1 MSKAGRYGGTYAHKD
16 IAFEFGMWISP
27 KFKLLLIK
35 EFERL
40 KAEEQKQIGQNAKRE
55 LSKINYRIHTDA
67 IKQNLI
73 PNELTKEQ
81 INYVYAEEADVL
93 NMALFGMTAKEWR
106 NKNKNLDGNIRDH
119 ATINE
124 LICLANLENL
134 NSVFINDGLN
144 QSERLV
150 RLNKIAISQMKILN
164 ETDIK
169 YLKSKQKE
177 VVYLSKYLKVMFGT
191 KSGAS
196 DFEYKLGEVNVAK
209 IWNPKEL
216 DPKKMGGFN
225 FSTESK
231 ILRWLVR
238 GDTIYDVELP
248 EDAEVVDCPSNSAP
262 HGVFRSNKIIIS
274 NPRTVTDDIAMELYL
289 KSDLPEKSYYKAM
302 AGCAVRGYMNT
313 ALKIFEDKVNKENV
327 RLVTLEFEDFCKQ
340 GTEKQFDENK
350 HLNEQTRFIY
360 NKLKKLLQEILEYG

>member
-1 MSKAGRYGGTYAHKD
+1 M
-16 IAFEFGMWISP
+16 
-27 KFKLLLIK
+27 
-35 EFERL
+35 
-40 KAEEQKQIGQNAKRE
+40 
-55 LSKINYRIHTDA
+55 
-67 IKQNLI
+67 
-73 PNELTKEQ
+73 
-81 INYVYAEEADVL
+81 
-93 NMALFGMTAKEWR
+93 
-106 NKNKNLDGNIRDH
+106 
-119 ATINE
+119 
-124 LICLANLENL
+124 
-134 NSVFINDGLN
+134 
-144 QSERLV
+144 
-150 RLNKIAISQMKILN
+150 
-164 ETDIK
+164 
-169 YLKSKQKE
+169 
-177 VVYLSKYLKVMFGT
+177 SKYLKVMFGT

-289 KSDLPEKSYYKAM
+289 KSDLPEKSYYKVM
-302 AGCAVRGYMNT
+302 ARYAVRGYMNI

-327 RLVTLEFEDFCKQ
+327 RLAILEFEDFCKQ
-340 GTEKQFDENK
+340 STEKQFDENK
-350 HLNEQTRFIY
+350 HLNEQTGFIY
-360 NKLKKLLQEILEYG
+360 GKLKKLLLKDNA

>member
-1 MSKAGRYGGTYAHKD
+1 
-16 IAFEFGMWISP
+16 
-27 KFKLLLIK
+27 
-35 EFERL
+35 
-40 KAEEQKQIGQNAKRE
+40 
-55 LSKINYRIHTDA
+55 
-67 IKQNLI
+67 
-73 PNELTKEQ
+73 
-81 INYVYAEEADVL
+81 
-93 NMALFGMTAKEWR
+93 
-106 NKNKNLDGNIRDH
+106 
-119 ATINE
+119 
-124 LICLANLENL
+124 
-134 NSVFINDGLN
+134 
-144 QSERLV
+144 
-150 RLNKIAISQMKILN
+150 
-164 ETDIK
+164 
-169 YLKSKQKE
+169 
-177 VVYLSKYLKVMFGT
+177 
-191 KSGAS
+191 
-196 DFEYKLGEVNVAK
+196 
-209 IWNPKEL
+209 
-216 DPKKMGGFN
+216 MGGFN

-274 NPRTVTDDIAMELYL
+274 NPRTVTDDIAMKLYL

-360 NKLKKLLQEILEYG
+360 NKLKKLARNHERAFLNFGSASDPYMEIEKELELTREILKIFLRFKYPVHIITKSDLILRDTDILKKLNDAAILPDDLKGLKSKVCVTFSFSTVDDDLASLVEPNAPLPSQRLKAMSTLANEGFHVGVALMPILPYINDDLESLENFVKVFRKNNAAYLIPGALSLFGSSEISSRIKYYNFVKSNFPEILDDVKTLFYNREYPSNKYQNNLYRKVVRICKKQGIKTAMI

>member
-1 MSKAGRYGGTYAHKD
+1 M
-16 IAFEFGMWISP
+16 
-27 KFKLLLIK
+27 
-35 EFERL
+35 
-40 KAEEQKQIGQNAKRE
+40 
-55 LSKINYRIHTDA
+55 
-67 IKQNLI
+67 
-73 PNELTKEQ
+73 
-81 INYVYAEEADVL
+81 
-93 NMALFGMTAKEWR
+93 
-106 NKNKNLDGNIRDH
+106 
-119 ATINE
+119 
-124 LICLANLENL
+124 
-134 NSVFINDGLN
+134 
-144 QSERLV
+144 
-150 RLNKIAISQMKILN
+150 
-164 ETDIK
+164 
-169 YLKSKQKE
+169 
-177 VVYLSKYLKVMFGT
+177 SKYLKVMFGT

-313 ALKIFEDKVNKENV
+313 ALKIFKDKVNKANV

-340 GTEKQFDENK
+340 GTEKQFDEDK

-360 NKLKKLLQEILEYG
+360 NKLKKLL